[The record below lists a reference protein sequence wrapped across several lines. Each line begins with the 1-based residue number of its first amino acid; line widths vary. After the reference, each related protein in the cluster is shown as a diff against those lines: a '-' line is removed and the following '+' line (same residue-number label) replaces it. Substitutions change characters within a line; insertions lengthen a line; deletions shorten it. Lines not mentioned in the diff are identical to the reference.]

1 MEQTQKLTLQQRL
14 ALFDFEKHGV
24 ELFVHKPVGV
34 ELPKSAVDTLLTE
47 KEKGLDE

>member
-14 ALFDFEKHGV
+14 DLFDFEKHAG
-24 ELFVHKPVGV
+24 ELFALAPVGS
-34 ELPKSAVDTLLTE
+34 ELENAVDTLLTE